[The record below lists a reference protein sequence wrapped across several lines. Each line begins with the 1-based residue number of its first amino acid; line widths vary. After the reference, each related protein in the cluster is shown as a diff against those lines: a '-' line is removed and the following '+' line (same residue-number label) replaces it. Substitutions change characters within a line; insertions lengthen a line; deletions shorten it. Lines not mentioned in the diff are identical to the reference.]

1 MANMALGYRYSRGIT
16 VARSCPKAREHYQL
30 VARVVIEDLTYAGGN
45 AKQMLPINQLSMAN
59 LDESGIIDTDML
71 NYWELLFNQGIIV
84 DSISL
89 KLELF
94 RK

>member
-1 MANMALGYRYSRGIT
+1 MALGYRYSRGIT

-71 NYWELLFNQGIIV
+71 NYWELLFNQGTIV
-84 DSISL
+84 VCRRETDPTFIS
-89 KLELF
+89 
-94 RK
+94 

>member
-1 MANMALGYRYSRGIT
+1 
-16 VARSCPKAREHYQL
+16 
-30 VARVVIEDLTYAGGN
+30 VIEDLTYAGGN

-84 DSISL
+84 DPISL
-89 KLELF
+89 KFELF

>member
-1 MANMALGYRYSRGIT
+1 MKMVHDGVKPST
-16 VARSCPKAREHYQL
+16 TEDDDHQL

-71 NYWELLFNQGIIV
+71 NYWELLFNQGNAT
-84 DSISL
+84 
-89 KLELF
+89 EPMPGNYYLF